1 MPMRGWNPKPENFI
15 VLQCKTCGAFVKVLP
30 AQRRTM
36 KIRCHAC
43 KGTRFHAVDLSE
55 VTE

>member
-36 KIRCHAC
+36 KIRCHTC
-43 KGTRFHAVDLSE
+43 GGTLFRAVDVSDL
-55 VTE
+55 T